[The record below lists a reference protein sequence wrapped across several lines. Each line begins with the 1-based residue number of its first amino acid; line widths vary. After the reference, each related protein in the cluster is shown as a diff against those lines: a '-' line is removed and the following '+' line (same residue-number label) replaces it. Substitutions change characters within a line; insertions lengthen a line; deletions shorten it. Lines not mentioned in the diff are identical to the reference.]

1 MALHYTDLATPL
13 STPST
18 TSCRGVFIQPLGF
31 SYCHFSRLT
40 TSTRLVTQP
49 RSTSTGLFHCC
60 QQLAH
65 RLGTT
70 WSPSYPSFSS
80 KLQEL
85 RSTDVS
91 KVPEL
96 RDIAIERSKSGAG
109 KEAPCPQE
117 LSKGSSGSAAPVK
130 ISSGSSSCGHN
141 CDLVLYLASLTRTR
155 LKRAALRR
163 FHYFGT

>member
-1 MALHYTDLATPL
+1 MSTSGSLLQPLQRPLPHLQEPNLQLPIRPHLHLPASYDLGRQLIIEILLPTTPGTMLPCGTVHTDLATPL

-31 SYCHFSRLT
+31 SYCHFTRLIA
-40 TSTRLVTQP
+40 STRLVTQP

-65 RLGTT
+65 RQATT

-96 RDIAIERSKSGAG
+96 RDIAIER
-109 KEAPCPQE
+109 
-117 LSKGSSGSAAPVK
+117 V
-130 ISSGSSSCGHN
+130 
-141 CDLVLYLASLTRTR
+141 
-155 LKRAALRR
+155 
-163 FHYFGT
+163 